1 MIEATLRRRV
11 LALAAAVA
19 LVAGCSSGDDD
30 PDTVA
35 GPPTTG
41 MTTTTT
47 APPPTQTR
55 QTTRTSTTSTQS
67 EPLVTTETEPG
78 VAPSP
83 PAPRTAPPSRAGALR
98 FDRIVVLEGSDG
110 SFAGRANVTNE
121 GAAYLNDLRIAW
133 RILGPNGVELDRGAS
148 RWPNLAPGETAT
160 IELDGSR
167 AYSDAWVRVRFETP

>member
-11 LALAAAVA
+11 LTLAAAVA

-30 PDTVA
+30 SSA
-35 GPPTTG
+35 EGPLTTG
-41 MTTTTT
+41 VSTTTT
-47 APPPTQTR
+47 APPPTQTQ
-55 QTTRTSTTSTQS
+55 QTTRTSTTSTPT
-67 EPLVTTETEPG
+67 EPRVTTETEPQ

-83 PAPRTAPPSRAGALR
+83 PATRTAPPARADVLR

-110 SFAGRANVTNE
+110 DFAGRANVTNA
-121 GAAYLNDLRIAW
+121 GAAYLNGLRIAW
-133 RILGPNGVELDRGAS
+133 RILGQNGVELDRGVS

-167 AYSDAWVRVRFETP
+167 AYSDAWVRVRFGA

>member
-1 MIEATLRRRV
+1 MRRRV

-30 PDTVA
+30 LNTVA
-35 GPPTTG
+35 GPLTTG
-41 MTTTTT
+41 TTTTTT

-55 QTTRTSTTSTQS
+55 QTTRTSTTPTQT
-67 EPLVTTETEPG
+67 EPPITTKTEPG

-110 SFAGRANVTNE
+110 RFAGHANVTNH
-121 GAAYLNDLRIAW
+121 GAPYLTGLRIGW
-133 RILGPNGVELDRGAS
+133 RTLGPTGAELDGGAS
-148 RWPNLAPGETAT
+148 GWPNLAPGETAT
-160 IELDGSR
+160 IVLDGSR
-167 AYSDAWVRVRFETP
+167 AYSDAWVRVRFEAP